1 MRGLIGR
8 LDRAVG
14 ALAALGVA
22 LAAIGIVASM
32 FLIAYSVVMRYF
44 LNQPVSWVDEFVGYL
59 LVASVMLAAADALRH
74 GEHIAVDIVTE
85 RLGHR
90 GKRVVALAG
99 LVAVALAA
107 ALLAVEGADMVEFSR
122 MVGLLSNGKLA
133 VPMWIPQLAVPVG
146 AALLGATAVVAF
158 LVALT
163 GKAPHARTR
172 AGQRRAGVE

>member
-8 LDRAVG
+8 LDRVVG
-14 ALAALGVA
+14 AIAALGVA
-22 LAAIGIVASM
+22 LAAIGLVASM

-107 ALLAVEGADMVEFSR
+107 ALLTVEGADMVEFSR

-146 AALLGATAVVAF
+146 AALLGAAAVVAI
-158 LVALT
+158 LAALA
-163 GKAPHARTR
+163 GKAPGVPVHTRSGRTG
-172 AGQRRAGVE
+172 AG

>member
-1 MRGLIGR
+1 
-8 LDRAVG
+8 
-14 ALAALGVA
+14 VA
-22 LAAIGIVASM
+22 LAAVGLIASM

-85 RLGHR
+85 RLGGR
-90 GKRVVALAG
+90 GRRVVALGG

-107 ALLAVEGADMVEFSR
+107 ALLAVEGWDMVEFSR

-146 AALLGATAVVAF
+146 AALLGAAAVVAF
-158 LVALT
+158 VLMLAST
-163 GKAPHARTR
+163 APAGPER
-172 AGQRRAGVE
+172 AGKHRAGVE